1 MPAEGTFRRHGPMPR
16 PSKPRPRRQP
26 GPRAAAAPRPN
37 MVEMRDIS
45 KRFPGV
51 LANDRVDLDVASGSI
66 HALLGENG
74 AGKST
79 LMHILSGL
87 YRPDSGTMKVED
99 RTVSFASPLH
109 AIRAGVGMVHQHFML
124 VETQTVAEN
133 VVLGDRRLGFRMD
146 PAAIRDTVAGLGRE
160 SGLEIDPDALIWQL
174 SVGERQRV
182 EIVKMLHRGARL
194 LILDEPTAVLTP
206 QEADTLFDR
215 MRGMARAGRTLLFIS
230 HKLNEVM
237 ELAETVTV
245 MRQGRVV
252 DTVPKAQVSHRE
264 LVHMMVGSPVLFD
277 ITVPPVQQGRKLLSL
292 RNLRVENDRGQTAVD
307 NLSLDLHQR
316 EILGVAGVAGNGQRE
331 LAEAI
336 TGLRKLQ
343 AGTIELDE
351 FDVTGSNQRR
361 MIDLGISWVPQDRQ
375 HTGTAPN
382 LSIQENFDLKHYRSA
397 RRGPF
402 LDRAGQSR
410 RAAALLARYRVAAA
424 GRHQP
429 VRLLSGGN
437 LQKVILARELS
448 TELRVLVAESPTRG
462 LDVGA
467 IQNVHELLMEQRS
480 RGVAILLLSE
490 DLQEV
495 LSLSDRVAVIHSGR
509 IMGILPRA
517 RAEADTIGMLMAGVV
532 PEDMTT

>member
-1 MPAEGTFRRHGPMPR
+1 MPVEGTFRRHCSMPR
-16 PSKPRPRRQP
+16 TSESQSRTQT
-26 GPRAAAAPRPN
+26 GPRAAAHSRN
-37 MVEMRDIS
+37 MVEMRGIS

-51 LANDRVDLDVASGSI
+51 LANDRVNLDVAAGSI

-99 RTVSFASPLH
+99 RTVSFASPLD
-109 AIRAGVGMVHQHFML
+109 AIQAGVGMVHQHFML

-133 VVLGDRRLGFRMD
+133 VVLGDHRLGFHMD
-146 PAAIRDTVAGLGRE
+146 PSAIRDTVAEQGRA

-215 MRGMARAGRTLLFIS
+215 MRGMAEAGRTLLFIS

-237 ELAETVTV
+237 ALAETVTV

-252 DTVPKAQVSHRE
+252 DTVPQSQVSRRE
-264 LVHMMVGSPVLFD
+264 LVSMMVGSPVLFD
-277 ITVPPVQQGRKLLSL
+277 VAIPPVQQGRKLLSL
-292 RNLRVENDRGQTAVD
+292 RNLTVENDRGQTAVD

-343 AGTIELDE
+343 GGAVVLDG
-351 FDVTGSNQRR
+351 FDVAGANQRR

-382 LSIQENFDLKHYRSA
+382 LSIQENFDLKRYRTA
-397 RRGPF
+397 RGGLF
-402 LDRAGQSR
+402 LDRSGQAS
-410 RAAALLARYRVAAA
+410 RAAALLAKYGVAAA
-424 GRHQP
+424 SRHQP

-467 IQNVHELLMEQRS
+467 IQTVHELLMEQRS

-509 IMGILPRA
+509 IMGILPRV
-517 RAEADTIGMLMAGVV
+517 RADADTIGMLMAGVV
-532 PEDMTT
+532 PAGMPT

>member
-1 MPAEGTFRRHGPMPR
+1 MPAGGTSRWRWQMPR
-16 PSKPRPRRQP
+16 KAEHNHQTDCGS
-26 GPRAAAAPRPN
+26 GAAGVQRPN
-37 MVEMRDIS
+37 MVEMRGIS

-51 LANDRVDLDVASGSI
+51 LANDRVDLDVAAGSI

-87 YRPDSGTMKVED
+87 YRPNSGTIRVED
-99 RTVSFASPLH
+99 RFVTFASPLD

-133 VVLGDRRLGFRMD
+133 VVLGDHRLGFRMK
-146 PAAIRDTVAGLGRE
+146 PAAIRNTVTNLGRE
-160 SGLEIDPDALIWQL
+160 SGLEIDPGAFIWQL

-194 LILDEPTAVLTP
+194 LVLDEPTAVLTP

-215 MRGMARAGRTLLFIS
+215 MRGMANTGRTLLFIS

-252 DTVPKAQVSHRE
+252 DTVPKSQVSRRE
-264 LVHMMVGSPVLFD
+264 LARMMVGSPVLFD
-277 ITVPPVQQGRKLLSL
+277 VKIPEVERGHRLLSL
-292 RNLRVENDRGQTAVD
+292 RNLRVENDRGHTAVND
-307 NLSLDLHQR
+307 LSLELHQG

-331 LAEAI
+331 LAEAV
-336 TGLRKLQ
+336 TGLRKIQ
-343 AGTIELDE
+343 SGTVELDSR
-351 FDVTGSNQRR
+351 DVSGASQRR

-382 LSIQENFDLKHYRSA
+382 LSIQENFDLKRYRTA
-397 RRGPF
+397 RKGPF
-402 LDRAGQSR
+402 LN
-410 RAAALLARYRVAAA
+410 RAAQSERAENLLTKYNVVAAN
-424 GRHQP
+424 RHQP

-467 IQNVHELLMEQRS
+467 IQTVHELLMEQRS
-480 RGVAILLLSE
+480 RGLAILLLSE

-495 LSLSDRVAVIHSGR
+495 LSLSDRVAVIHNGR
-509 IMGILPRA
+509 IMGILTREQA
-517 RAEADTIGMLMAGVV
+517 DADTVGLLMAGVI
-532 PEDMTT
+532 PADMTS